1 MAVLQTALSNDA
13 SRDQTAAR
21 SFLDVARRLPA
32 SVPPQPPTATWINK
46 PTAEE
51 VAH

>member
-21 SFLDVARRLPA
+21 SFLDLARRLPA
-32 SVPPQPPTATWINK
+32 SVPPQLPTAAWINK